1 MMMREHFLMEE
12 TATEEEASF
21 VFDNAV
27 HKVIK
32 DSFKHARL

>member
-1 MMMREHFLMEE
+1 MMMREHFSMEE

-21 VFDNAV
+21 MFNNAT

-32 DSFKHARL
+32 DSFKHAHL